1 MEMTE
6 LPPAAAPAVVAELSA
21 VALFDLADAARAAG
35 RFDNAAAIYTALAKN
50 PDRTIRIEANFR
62 LGVMLANAGRPRD
75 AATALR
81 AALDEAPNAP
91 AIRIELAQAL
101 VTIGDEA
108 AARRELRQAAALGLP
123 AELADQLDR
132 FARALR
138 SSAKTGGGVEVSFA
152 PDTNINRATN
162 ARTLDTVL
170 ATLLLSEDARAQ
182 SGLGVAGN
190 ANGFLRLPV
199 APGLSLLPR
208 VAGAGT
214 VYARS
219 QFNDVAASVL
229 LGLEWRN
236 GAGRFS
242 PSVGHTWRW
251 FGGQLLADTS
261 TAAIDW
267 LRPLS
272 ATRQIVVSGSAAAAR
287 YPRNPAQTGGLF
299 DANVAIEQAV
309 SPRAGLAVT
318 TGATRQTARD
328 PGYAA
333 WSAGGSVQLWRDAGR
348 TTWFGTATLRRTW
361 GDAPLLLLPDPRREW
376 LLSAKVGARLRG
388 LQVAGFAPVVRVGF
402 ERNFANNALFD
413 YRRLVIET
421 GLGRAW

>member
-1 MEMTE
+1 MAITG
-6 LPPAAAPAVVAELSA
+6 LLLAAAPAVVAQLSA
-21 VALFDLADAARAAG
+21 VELFDLADAARAAG
-35 RFDNAAAIYTALAKN
+35 RLDNAAVIYAALAKN
-50 PDRTIRIEANFR
+50 PDPTIRVEARFR
-62 LGVMLANAGRPRD
+62 LGVMWANAGRPRD

-81 AALDEAPNAP
+81 AALDEAPNAA

-101 VTIGDEA
+101 VAIGDEA
-108 AARRELRQAAALGLP
+108 AAQRELRQAAALGLP
-123 AELADQLDR
+123 AEMADELDR

-138 SSAKTGGGVEVSFA
+138 STAKAGGGVEVSFA

-182 SGLGVAGN
+182 SGLGVAGS

-214 VYARS
+214 VYGRS

-229 LGLEWRN
+229 VGLEWRTS
-236 GAGRFS
+236 AGRFS
-242 PSVGHTWRW
+242 PSIGHTWRW

-272 ATRQIVVSGSAAAAR
+272 ATRQIVMSGSAAAAHF
-287 YPRNPAQTGGLF
+287 PRNPAQNGGLF
-299 DANVAIEQAV
+299 DANITLEQAL
-309 SPRAGLAVT
+309 SARAGLAFT
-318 TGATRQTARD
+318 AGATRQTARD
-328 PGYAA
+328 PGFAA

-348 TTWFGTATLRRTW
+348 TTWFGTAALRHTW
-361 GDAPLLLLPDPRREW
+361 GDAPLLLLPEPRREW
-376 LLSAKVGARLRG
+376 QLSAKVGARLRG
-388 LQVAGFAPVVRVGF
+388 LQVAGFAPVLRVGF

-413 YRRLVIET
+413 YHLLVIET
-421 GLGRAW
+421 GLARAW

>member
-1 MEMTE
+1 MALTA
-6 LPPAAAPAVVAELSA
+6 LLLATTPAVVAELTA
-21 VALFDLADAARAAG
+21 VELFDLADAARAAS
-35 RFDNAAAIYTALAKN
+35 RLDNAAVIYASLAKN
-50 PDRTIRIEANFR
+50 PDRTVRVEANFR
-62 LGVMLANAGRPRD
+62 LGVMWANAGRPRD

-81 AALDEAPNAP
+81 AALDEAPDAP

-101 VTIGDEA
+101 IAIGDEA

-123 AELADQLDR
+123 ADVADDLDR

-138 SSAKTGGGVEVSFA
+138 SPAKAGGGVEVSFA

-170 ATLLLSEDARAQ
+170 ATLVLSEDARAQ
-182 SGLGVAGN
+182 SGLGLAGS

-199 APGLSLLPR
+199 APGLSILPR

-214 VYARS
+214 IYGRS
-219 QFNDVAASVL
+219 QFNDVAASALV
-229 LGLEWRN
+229 GLEWRT

-242 PSVGHTWRW
+242 PSIGHTWRW

-261 TAAIDW
+261 TLAIDW

-272 ATRQIVVSGSAAAAR
+272 ATRQIVVSGSASAAR
-287 YPRNPAQTGGLF
+287 YPRNPAQNGGLY
-299 DANVAIEQAV
+299 DANVALEQAL
-309 SPRAGLAVT
+309 SPRAGLALT

-328 PGYAA
+328 PGFAA
-333 WSAGGSVQLWRDAGR
+333 WSAGGSLQLWRDAGR

-361 GDAPLLLLPDPRREW
+361 GDAPLFLLPEPRREW

-402 ERNFANNALFD
+402 ERNFANSALFD
-413 YRRLVIET
+413 YRRLAIET